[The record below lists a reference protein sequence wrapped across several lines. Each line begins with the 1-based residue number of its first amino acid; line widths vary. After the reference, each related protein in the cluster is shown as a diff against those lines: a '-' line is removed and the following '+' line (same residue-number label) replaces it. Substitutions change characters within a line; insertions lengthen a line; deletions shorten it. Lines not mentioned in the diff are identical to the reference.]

1 MMIVNFWDIERVFRF
16 KDAEAWEMKINEKIC
31 RFIIIDQRRPAS
43 QKDYPYLNEKIDSR
57 ENHIT
62 CHIVTT
68 SIFDDTEKDELCSIT
83 GVFLSHLAQAQ
94 CSWNIKFYEKE
105 NVEKITTSLMSEFT
119 SLQREELNFTY
130 FSQD

>member
-1 MMIVNFWDIERVFRF
+1 MKKLTVER
-16 KDAEAWEMKINEKIC
+16 
-31 RFIIIDQRRPAS
+31 
-43 QKDYPYLNEKIDSR
+43 
-57 ENHIT
+57 
-62 CHIVTT
+62 TT
-68 SIFDDTEKDELCSIT
+68 LHVILSTLDFTEKDELCSIT